1 MEINMSDEKE
11 FHCSHDYKTF
21 WDPGSKTD
29 TEHIGGF
36 MISNTGLKDFI
47 DNVESRGN
55 LKVRGIIVHNDGT
68 VELAAESLSDE
79 QPKFIPR
86 VTRL

>member
-1 MEINMSDEKE
+1 
-11 FHCSHDYKTF
+11 
-21 WDPGSKTD
+21 
-29 TEHIGGF
+29 